1 MITFTIT
8 NKKRPRATIV
18 MLVSL
23 FGKQYRKSIGIGV
36 PLKYWNPTKKRA
48 KVTADFDGK
57 PINDEIERWLEIGT
71 KTVKHFT
78 DHRYSPTNEEF
89 AEKLSELSEIRNG
102 NESDHETD
110 LFSDYFEFIYIPRYQ
125 GVRGIDTV
133 KIYHTVLNKLRAFE
147 ASRRSKL
154 TFDDIN
160 IDFYNRFQEWFY
172 SQGFSRNYFGNV
184 VKVIKQVYK
193 EARSYD
199 NLHNGN
205 GTEHRDFIAPKDTAD
220 AVYLNEEELKK
231 IYDLSIT
238 PESIRDPKNPIF
250 GEWMDKKIAALK
262 RARGLFLI
270 GCYTGLRVS
279 DFSRLSE
286 VHIGEYIT
294 IKTQKTGTPVIIPI
308 HPTVRSIIKSGFD
321 LKDTVSDQK
330 LNEQIKELCRLAG
343 ITQEVL
349 VNKNEG
355 GKNVEKTYPKYKLV
369 SSHTARRSFATNAYK
384 AGVPT
389 IAIMKITGHTKEST
403 FLKYIKVSAQ
413 ENAEMLSNHPFFKE
427 AAKAIKN
434 GE

>member
-1 MITFTIT
+1 
-8 NKKRPRATIV
+8 

-23 FGKQYRKSIGIGV
+23 FGKQYRKSIGVGV

-78 DHRYSPTNEEF
+78 DQRYSPTNEEF

-102 NESDHETD
+102 NESDLETH
-110 LFSDYFEFIYIPRYQ
+110 LFSDYFEFTYIPRYK

-133 KIYHTVLNKLRAFE
+133 KIYHTVLNKLRAYE
-147 ASRRSKL
+147 TARKTRL
-154 TFDDIN
+154 TFESIN

-193 EARSYD
+193 EARTYD

-220 AVYLNEEELKK
+220 AVYLNEAELKK

-238 PESIRDPKNPIF
+238 PESIQDPKNPIF

-286 VHIGEYIT
+286 AHVGKYIT

-330 LNEQIKELCRLAG
+330 LNAQIKELCRLAG

-427 AAKAIKN
+427 AAKAIKD